1 MIRRPPRST
10 LFPYTTLFRSEGS
23 YHIPGRDGARY
34 FLQLWSCILDRGP
47 YLGEDPALEPLDLV
61 AGGEHPRF
69 VLLEFD
75 GDISG
80 VVLEGLAVFV
90 AWRHRAG
97 LLARHLDE
105 VTLAVAVAD
114 LEGLQARLQALLGLE
129 AGQPV

>member
-34 FLQLWSCILDRGP
+34 FLQLWSCILDGGP

-61 AGGEHPRF
+61 AGSEHPRF
-69 VLLEFD
+69 VLLELD

-80 VVLEGLAVFV
+80 VVLESLAVLIARRDGV
-90 AWRHRAG
+90 G
-97 LLARHLDE
+97 LLACDLYK
-105 VTLAVAVAD
+105 VALAVPVAD
-114 LEGLQARLQALLGLE
+114 LEGL
-129 AGQPV
+129 